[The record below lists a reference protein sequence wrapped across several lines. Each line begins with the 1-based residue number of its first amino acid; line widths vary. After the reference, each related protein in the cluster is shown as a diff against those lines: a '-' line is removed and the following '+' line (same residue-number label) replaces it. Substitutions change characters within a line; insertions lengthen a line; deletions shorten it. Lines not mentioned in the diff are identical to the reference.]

1 LRRGRRQEHPNQLF
15 WTPFGQPTR
24 VVTRGT
30 NAVNA
35 SGARVTRI
43 PAGHP
48 EGYLEAF
55 ATLYSEV
62 AAAIIACRSGSAT
75 DTAVLFPGIDDGV
88 AGVAFV
94 EAAIRSSRAGAVWVT
109 LDAA

>member
-1 LRRGRRQEHPNQLF
+1 
-15 WTPFGQPTR
+15 
-24 VVTRGT
+24 
-30 NAVNA
+30 VNA

-55 ATLYSEV
+55 ATIYSEV
-62 AAAIIACRSGSAT
+62 AAAIAAHRSGSAT
-75 DTAVLFPGIDDGV
+75 DMAVLFPGIEDGV

-94 EAAIRSSRAGAVWVT
+94 DAAIQSSRAGGVWT
-109 LDAA
+109 LLDKA